1 MNACCKQETGSNH
14 LKSIRIP
21 FDKSKEL
28 AVRYQVARLL
38 APIFDF
44 NGQQGGEGATEP
56 LLTKEQHVAEERK
69 RQQLASPAVSALPD
83 TAGTRSPSARRQSRD
98 SASTTTRINVDSK
111 KSSQDKVQKT
121 PLPVAPISVE
131 RGQSADP
138 QDKSGERHRN
148 VLMAIFLNEDPSHI
162 PELLLSDDAPQ
173 DFNTE
178 LVIDDQGHTALHWA
192 SALAR
197 VKVVELL
204 IERGANVVR
213 TNYAGETA
221 LMRACMVVNN
231 YEQKSFERILFLLQ
245 KSVLIV
251 DKNDRTFLHHIA
263 LSSAIEGRED
273 AAAYYL
279 QCTLKLLLER
289 KSLQGLIDIQ
299 DANGDTALNIAARAE
314 SKLLVDQ
321 FIDAGASSQV
331 SNNIGIKPEDYEEE
345 DTVRNIVL
353 VCN

>member
-1 MNACCKQETGSNH
+1 
-14 LKSIRIP
+14 
-21 FDKSKEL
+21 
-28 AVRYQVARLL
+28 
-38 APIFDF
+38 
-44 NGQQGGEGATEP
+44 
-56 LLTKEQHVAEERK
+56 
-69 RQQLASPAVSALPD
+69 
-83 TAGTRSPSARRQSRD
+83 
-98 SASTTTRINVDSK
+98 
-111 KSSQDKVQKT
+111 
-121 PLPVAPISVE
+121 
-131 RGQSADP
+131 
-138 QDKSGERHRN
+138 
-148 VLMAIFLNEDPSHI
+148 
-162 PELLLSDDAPQ
+162 
-173 DFNTE
+173 
-178 LVIDDQGHTALHWA
+178 
-192 SALAR
+192 
-197 VKVVELL
+197 
-204 IERGANVVR
+204 
-213 TNYAGETA
+213 
-221 LMRACMVVNN
+221 MVVNN